1 MQPGVKSS
9 SALVCVC
16 VCERGASVCAS
27 VCGHERATACVCRRQ
42 IVSNMSNLREIEKP
56 KPSAVKGFLAAI
68 DKFNG
73 VSSPAGGKEGRETP
87 KEGMGELK
95 VNSGALF
102 LFYLWQSLKLCQ
114 VFTASFPNFFLHTT
128 AK

>member
-1 MQPGVKSS
+1 MH
-9 SALVCVC
+9 LCVH
-16 VCERGASVCAS
+16 V
-27 VCGHERATACVCRRQ
+27 RATACVCRRQ

-68 DKFNG
+68 DKFR
-73 VSSPAGGKEGRETP
+73 GGKEGRGTP

-114 VFTASFPNFFLHTT
+114 VLTASFRNFFFAYHG
-128 AK
+128 K

>member
-1 MQPGVKSS
+1 M
-9 SALVCVC
+9 
-16 VCERGASVCAS
+16 
-27 VCGHERATACVCRRQ
+27 
-42 IVSNMSNLREIEKP
+42 NNLREIEKP
-56 KPSAVKGFLAAI
+56 NPSAVKGFLAAI

-73 VSSPAGGKEGRETP
+73 VSSTAGGKEGRETP

-114 VFTASFPNFFLHTT
+114 VFIASFRNFFFLHTT